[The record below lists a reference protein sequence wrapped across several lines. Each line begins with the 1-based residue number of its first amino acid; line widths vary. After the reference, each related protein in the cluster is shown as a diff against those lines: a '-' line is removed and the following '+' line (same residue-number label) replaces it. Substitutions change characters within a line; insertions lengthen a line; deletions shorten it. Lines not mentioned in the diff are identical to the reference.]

1 MKNKDNLQK
10 AVIISIVCLAIIL
23 LSIFAYLKSIANS
36 NKNMIGDTSP
46 NLTSDLESA
55 STQIGKSVNEVSE
68 NKSNDDFENAIV
80 INNTTKNTTT
90 NTSVNKKQESKV
102 QENKKEEVKSQEDE
116 KVEPAEENVQEQEKE
131 DPKFNMP
138 VSGEIIREFA
148 NDSLVY
154 SNTLEEWI
162 THNGIDIKADKTSVV
177 TASAPGKVYAIKNDP
192 RYGLTVIIDH
202 DNGYRSIYSNLLTS
216 EFVVEGENVK
226 QGQTIGTV
234 GNTATFEISDDCHLH
249 FELLKDNEYV
259 DPTIYINFN

>member
-1 MKNKDNLQK
+1 MKKKDNLQK
-10 AVIISIVCLAIIL
+10 VVIISIVCSAVIL
-23 LSIFAYLKSIANS
+23 LSVFAYLRSIANS

-55 STQIGKSVNEVSE
+55 STQIGKSVNEVSKNE
-68 NKSNDDFENAIV
+68 INDDFENAIV

-90 NTSVNKKQESKV
+90 NTTANEKQENKV
-102 QENKKEEVKSQEDE
+102 QENKTEEVKKQENKKAE
-116 KVEPAEENVQEQEKE
+116 QVEENVQEQEKE
-131 DPKFNMP
+131 DPKFNVP
-138 VSGEIIREFA
+138 VSGEIIRGFA
-148 NDSLVY
+148 IDSLVY

-216 EFVVEGENVK
+216 EFVVEGENVE

-234 GNTATFEISDDCHLH
+234 GNSSTFEISDDCHLH

-259 DPTIYINFN
+259 DPTIYMNFE